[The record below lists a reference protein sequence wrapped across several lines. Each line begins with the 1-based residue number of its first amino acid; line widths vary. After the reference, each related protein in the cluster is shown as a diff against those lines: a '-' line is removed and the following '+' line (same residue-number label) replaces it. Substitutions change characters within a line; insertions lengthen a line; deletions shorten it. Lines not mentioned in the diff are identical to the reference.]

1 MLSITYVS
9 TADRLLTKP
18 ELLSMLA
25 AIRPR
30 NEALG
35 LSGML
40 LYRGGNIIQTIEGP
54 DEVVDATYAKI
65 EKDARHKG
73 VLLLLR
79 DPVEERLFPDWSMGF
94 HEVSAGDLAEVD
106 GYTEFLRR
114 PATAS
119 LGDRAAPAYRL
130 LELFRENMR

>member
-9 TADRLLTKP
+9 TADRLLSKP
-18 ELLSMLA
+18 ELLSMLS

-30 NEALG
+30 NEELG
-35 LSGML
+35 LTGVL
-40 LYRGGNIIQTIEGP
+40 LYRGGNIIQTLEGP
-54 DEVVDATYAKI
+54 DEVVDTTYSKI
-65 EKDARHKG
+65 ERDPRHRG

-79 DPVEERLFPDWSMGF
+79 EPVEQRLFPDWSMGF
-94 HEVSAGDLAEVD
+94 HEVSVADVAGVE

-119 LGDRAAPAYRL
+119 LGDQAAPAYRL

>member
-9 TADRLLTKP
+9 TADRLLSKP
-18 ELLSMLA
+18 DLLSMLA
-25 AIRPR
+25 SIRPR

-40 LYRGGNIIQTIEGP
+40 LYRGGNIIQTLEGP
-54 DEVVDATYAKI
+54 DAVVDATYAKI
-65 EKDARHKG
+65 EKDPRHKG

-94 HEVSAGDLAEVD
+94 HEVSTEDVTAVD

-114 PATAS
+114 PTTQS

-130 LELFRENMR
+130 LEL

>member
-9 TADRLLTKP
+9 TADRLLSKSD
-18 ELLSMLA
+18 LLGMLTS
-25 AIRPR
+25 IRPR
-30 NEALG
+30 NEDLG
-35 LSGML
+35 LTGML
-40 LYRGGNIIQTIEGP
+40 LYRGGNIIQTLEGP
-54 DEVVDATYAKI
+54 GEAVDTTYAKI
-65 EKDARHKG
+65 EQDPRHKG

-79 DPVEERLFPDWSMGF
+79 DPVAERLFPDWSMGF
-94 HEVSAGDLAEVD
+94 HEVSTGDVAGVD

-114 PATAS
+114 PTTAS